1 MPASRIARSLFVVSL
16 GLLLLVLA
24 VPPARSAPASSSD
37 LSVTIVDSADPVPV
51 GEDLHYTVTVA
62 NAGPDDAAAVTVD
75 DVLPDSTL
83 SSFDVAKPSQG
94 SGCTPPSGGT
104 FDCDLGPIP
113 VGASATVNIRLAPI
127 GPGTLT
133 DSASVPTSSDPN
145 PSNNQASEDTVS
157 EGEACTVVG
166 TWSADTMAGTTGGD
180 VICGLGGNDSL
191 SVGTGSDVLLG
202 GSGNDQLTGGV
213 GADVLYGQ
221 AGTDLLYGGDG
232 DDTLYGG
239 DGDDFL
245 SGGAGVNLLFGGTG
259 ANTCLGA
266 GVGGT
271 RDCEGRARTDPD
283 DTLGLFDLSRAVVS
297 RSTGFTI
304 RLRTFAPWSIVGV
317 WDRGFFFVSLDTRRD
332 ANPDYQIAIRSNRT
346 SMRGLL
352 FRVGSNTRLAVL
364 PVTRPDSHSVSVAVP
379 LDQLTFGVG
388 RAYVRWSAESVWNDT
403 PCTSVCFDLVPDTG
417 MPPEPV
423 P

>member
-1 MPASRIARSLFVVSL
+1 VPAYRLARSLFGVSL
-16 GLLLLVLA
+16 GLLFVA
-24 VPPARSAPASSSD
+24 VSAPSALAAPSSD
-37 LSVTIVDSADPVPV
+37 LSVSILDSADPTPV

-62 NAGPDDAAAVTVD
+62 NAGPDAAAAVTVSD
-75 DVLPDSTL
+75 ILPDATL
-83 SSFDVAKPSQG
+83 SSFHVAKPSQG
-94 SGCTPPSGGT
+94 TGCAPPSGGT

-113 VGASATVNIRLAPI
+113 VGASATVDIRLAPI

-145 PSNNQASEDTVS
+145 PSNNQASEDTGS
-157 EGEACTVVG
+157 EGDACTMVG
-166 TWSADTMAGTTGGD
+166 TWGADTMAGTNGTD

-191 SVGTGSDVLLG
+191 SVGGGSKLILG

-221 AGTDLLYGGDG
+221 AGTDLLYGGNG

-245 SGGAGVNLLFGGTG
+245 SGGTGVNQLFGGTG
-259 ANTCLGA
+259 ANTCLQA

-297 RSTGFTI
+297 RSSGFTI
-304 RLRTFAPWSIVGV
+304 RLRTFAPWTIAGV
-317 WDRGFFFVSLDTRRD
+317 WDRGFFFVALDTRRN

-403 PCTSVCFDLVPDTG
+403 PCTSVCFDFVPDTG